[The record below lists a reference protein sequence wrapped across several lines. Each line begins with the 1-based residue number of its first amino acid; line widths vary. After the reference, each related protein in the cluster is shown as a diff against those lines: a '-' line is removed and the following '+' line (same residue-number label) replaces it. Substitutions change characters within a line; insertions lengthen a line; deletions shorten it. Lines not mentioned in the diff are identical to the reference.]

1 MNHNLLIFTQLFLA
15 YRTSNEIL
23 TTLFF
28 STKVLL
34 CSSFLLKTQG
44 QRLNKNFLEKCY
56 NIVTLLRPFSASWWF
71 SNRQK
76 CRDIFLRRISSNG
89 ENTHIIPYVLS
100 NLWIPR
106 KTNVLNS
113 LQIAFID
120 EVENI
125 IDEQNVAIFFLG
137 N

>member
-1 MNHNLLIFTQLFLA
+1 MLQHCHTSSLLSA
-15 YRTSNEIL
+15 MM
-23 TTLFF
+23 
-28 STKVLL
+28 VL
-34 CSSFLLKTQG
+34 
-44 QRLNKNFLEKCY
+44 
-56 NIVTLLRPFSASWWF
+56 
-71 SNRQK
+71 NRQK

-125 IDEQNVAIFFLG
+125 IDEQNVAIFFFGKLSKSFVILFG
-137 N
+137 IHRNLYLISDGLYLVSHDLYLISHDLCLISYVSII